1 MVIVV
6 IVVSVFTW
14 VWSTRLDKSTQQA
27 STSDRS
33 QQLQGTS
40 AAGKQSSPPPTANA
54 NNTKAETVGRAQDVT
69 HSATGQ
75 LSLTD
80 AQRKAVNDFTQ
91 QHKSRL
97 IEPKFTV
104 TVGAA
109 VPKQIEL
116 GDLPIGLT
124 DKLAAYS
131 GDQFVLL
138 PSSLVV
144 VERDTRRIVAIIP
157 TG

>member
-1 MVIVV
+1 MDQYTPPSEQRPGKAFQRFALSMSVMVIVV

-54 NNTKAETVGRAQDVT
+54 NNTKPETVGRAQDVT

-80 AQRKAVNDFTQ
+80 DQRKA
-91 QHKSRL
+91 
-97 IEPKFTV
+97 
-104 TVGAA
+104 
-109 VPKQIEL
+109 
-116 GDLPIGLT
+116 
-124 DKLAAYS
+124 
-131 GDQFVLL
+131 
-138 PSSLVV
+138 
-144 VERDTRRIVAIIP
+144 
-157 TG
+157 